1 MNSKIKRLL
10 YIAVPLG
17 LLAITYLAGPKPRKP
32 RFDKKLQTLIAT
44 PDQLEA
50 LIAARESQHKIK
62 PDNEA
67 RIVWADSTKNKTEY
81 AIVYLH
87 GFSASQAEGDP
98 VHRRFAKEFGAN
110 LYLSRLADHGIDTT
124 ETLLN
129 FTADRFWESAKE
141 ALSIGKA
148 IGDNVI
154 LVTTSTGGTVA
165 LMLAAEYPNDVHAM
179 INMSPNIAINDPA
192 AFLLNDPWG
201 LQIART
207 VLGSKY
213 REWVAQPD
221 RAKYW
226 NSKYRIE
233 ALVQLEEL
241 VESSMTKET
250 FERVKQPCLTL
261 YYYKDEENQDPEVKV
276 SAMLEMNKQLSTP
289 DNLKEIIAMPNAGA
303 HVIGSSLVSKD
314 VEGVYREM
322 EKFAI
327 EKIGMKKIQ

>member
-1 MNSKIKRLL
+1 MNKSLKRLL
-10 YIAVPLG
+10 YIGIPILG
-17 LLAITYLAGPKPRKP
+17 LAVAYFSGPKPRKP
-32 RFDKKLQTLIAT
+32 KFDKKLQTLIAT
-44 PDQLEA
+44 PEQLEA
-50 LIAARESQHKIK
+50 LIAARESQHRLK

-67 RIVWADSTKNKTEY
+67 RIVWADSTKKKTEY
-81 AIVYLH
+81 AVVYLH
-87 GFSASQAEGDP
+87 GFSASQMEGDP
-98 VHRRFAKEFGAN
+98 VHRRFAKAFGSN
-110 LYLSRLADHGIDTT
+110 LYLARLADHGIDST
-124 ETLLN
+124 EALLN

-148 IGDNVI
+148 IGDKVI
-154 LVTTSTGGTVA
+154 LVTTSTGGTVG

-179 INMSPNIAINDPA
+179 INMSPNISINDPA

-201 LQIART
+201 LQIARN

-213 REWVAQPD
+213 REWVADPE

-233 ALVQLEEL
+233 ALVELQEL

-276 SAMLEMNKQLSTP
+276 SAMLEMNKQLGTP
-289 DNLKEIIAMPNAGA
+289 DKLKEAIAIPNAGA

-314 VEGVYREM
+314 VEGVYKEM
-322 EKFAI
+322 ERFAI
-327 EKIGMKKIQ
+327 EKIGMKKAQ